1 MAQHDL
7 VIDNASGAAVRA
19 DMNNALAALGSTM
32 KGPNAPPA
40 PTAGMMWWDDDT
52 PSATI
57 WTLKAYDGAD
67 WAELGRLNVTTNI
80 FTPAVGNVAWADVA
94 SAATTDLS
102 ATSSNVRITGTTTIT
117 SFGTADS
124 GLMRNLRFA
133 AALTLTH
140 NASSLILPG
149 GANITT
155 AAGDTAVAI
164 SLGSGNWVVVNYQP
178 AVNIYAQ
185 KSYVDD
191 GDRWVQLSSTA
202 ITAVSQ
208 IDLTWTGG
216 AYLAYKIYILG
227 LRPSASTASDL
238 FMRVRRGGTFV
249 AGASDYAV
257 SDTWWN
263 GTAAGVVSTTMGYS
277 LLAQA
282 GMAVEPFFGETN
294 LLHADSAERII
305 IDSKT
310 RHTSNSGFVG
320 TPHSHSWFTAN
331 TGVGSG
337 WLDGLRIG
345 FVGGGPNFAAV
356 GRIVVMGMKS

>member
-1 MAQHDL
+1 MSQHDL

-124 GLMRNLRFA
+124 GILRFIRFA

-140 NASSLILPG
+140 NATSLILPG
-149 GANITT
+149 AANITT
-155 AAGDTAVAI
+155 AAGDTAVAA
-164 SLGSGNWVVVNYQP
+164 SLGSGNWVVVNFTRAAAGYAGNILLANPVAAANIGINRATALASTSGTSIDFTGIP
-178 AVNIYAQ
+178 AGVRRVALLFDDVSVSGAARVLVRLGASSIQTTGYLGGSGAIFSGGSNAISNTTGFIIELANANSFRMGVMQFLNITGNKWVQSHSIGDSAGSAAHGGGVVTLSGALDRLRITTDGADTFDNGSVNII
-185 KSYVDD
+185 
-191 GDRWVQLSSTA
+191 WE
-202 ITAVSQ
+202 
-208 IDLTWTGG
+208 
-216 AYLAYKIYILG
+216 
-227 LRPSASTASDL
+227 
-238 FMRVRRGGTFV
+238 F
-249 AGASDYAV
+249 
-257 SDTWWN
+257 
-263 GTAAGVVSTTMGYS
+263 
-277 LLAQA
+277 
-282 GMAVEPFFGETN
+282 
-294 LLHADSAERII
+294 
-305 IDSKT
+305 
-310 RHTSNSGFVG
+310 
-320 TPHSHSWFTAN
+320 
-331 TGVGSG
+331 
-337 WLDGLRIG
+337 
-345 FVGGGPNFAAV
+345 
-356 GRIVVMGMKS
+356 